1 MIGLFGG
8 MTTPVVE
15 YKAAALAGS
24 LALKAVLRS
33 SIRRLMLSTSVL
45 SKRGPELPEHAALM
59 MATITAADKSPLRM
73 VSLVSQYPN
82 ASPPVVRSVWGLTRG
97 QTPTASVNGGYL
109 HVRRQTWRAT
119 CHAIRAWQ
127 TMPGK
132 SSENTVKISRAPSSS
147 ASGTQFLIDATARA
161 LEKLTSSRRSMA

>member
-59 MATITAADKSPLRM
+59 MATITAGKSPLRM
-73 VSLVSQYPN
+73 VSIGLPVSY

-97 QTPTASVNGGYL
+97 QTPTVSVNPGYL
-109 HVRRQTWRAT
+109 HVRRQTW
-119 CHAIRAWQ
+119 
-127 TMPGK
+127 
-132 SSENTVKISRAPSSS
+132 
-147 ASGTQFLIDATARA
+147 
-161 LEKLTSSRRSMA
+161 